1 MKITE
6 AVERL
11 GLEVITMPDPDAEID
26 GCYVGDLLS
35 WVMGRASAGN
45 LWITIMTN
53 LNIIAVASLAG
64 VSAVII
70 AENAE
75 LAPEVKQTA
84 ETQGINLLR
93 SRLPAYETAVE
104 VSKL

>member
-6 AVERL
+6 VVERL
-11 GLEVITMPDPDAEID
+11 GLEVITMPDPDAEVE

-64 VSAVII
+64 VSAVVI
-70 AENAE
+70 AESAE
-75 LAPEVKQTA
+75 LAPDVKATA
-84 ETQGINLLR
+84 EAQGINLLR
-93 SRLPAYETAVE
+93 SKLASYETAVA